1 MKRPTFRLKIALLSA
16 IISGAVMVAFGWA
29 ALAIVSQQKID
40 SLDTRIRSLA
50 SRQPGWLSQR
60 RDYPRFEEALEFVF
74 GGDAHDPAILLVLD
88 ADGGLVYRSAG
99 WPEELD
105 PAAFKRPLR
114 DDPKAV
120 AEGAAG
126 AHGEGFG
133 GPGPGGGRGLGPGGG
148 KPVRYT
154 KIPEFQTA
162 RTRAGR
168 WRIGRLGTDD
178 TTLVIGL
185 SFKAA
190 EAEINHVRRLFLLAL
205 PLALAAVAL
214 GGWIVAGRA
223 LRPLRVI
230 ADTAARVT
238 SRGLDQRIPLS
249 GEDPEIDRLSTMLNR
264 MMDRLEAGFQQAT
277 RFTADASHELKTPL
291 AILCGELENALQ
303 TAKPGSPEQQT
314 FSGLL
319 EETQRFGR
327 IISSLLLLSR
337 ADAGQLVPALEPV
350 DLNLLLREVLED
362 TAVLAED
369 AHLELQTEPLP
380 EVTVSADPALLRLAL
395 LNLLTNAVKYNEPG
409 GVIRV
414 SAELAGDGVVLR
426 IGNSG
431 PGIPADDQPRVF
443 SRFHRANRGLAQRV
457 DGIGLGLSLTRE
469 ILHAHRAT
477 VELKESRRGWTL
489 FEVRMAGWNSSGHS
503 KLL

>member
-1 MKRPTFRLKIALLSA
+1 M
-16 IISGAVMVAFGWA
+16 
-29 ALAIVSQQKID
+29 
-40 SLDTRIRSLA
+40 
-50 SRQPGWLSQR
+50 
-60 RDYPRFEEALEFVF
+60 
-74 GGDAHDPAILLVLD
+74 
-88 ADGGLVYRSAG
+88 
-99 WPEELD
+99 
-105 PAAFKRPLR
+105 
-114 DDPKAV
+114 
-120 AEGAAG
+120 
-126 AHGEGFG
+126 
-133 GPGPGGGRGLGPGGG
+133 
-148 KPVRYT
+148 
-154 KIPEFQTA
+154 
-162 RTRAGR
+162 
-168 WRIGRLGTDD
+168 GTDD
-178 TTLVIGL
+178 TILVIGL

-190 EAEINHVRRLFLLAL
+190 ETEITHVRQLFLLAL
-205 PLALAAVAL
+205 PVALVAVGL

-303 TAKPGSPEQQT
+303 AAKPGSPEQQT

-327 IISSLLLLSR
+327 SISSLLLLSR

-350 DLNLLLREVLED
+350 DLDRLLREVLED
-362 TAVLAED
+362 TAVLAEE
-369 AHLELQTEPLP
+369 AKLALQTGTLP
-380 EVTVSADPALLRLAL
+380 ELAVNADPALLRSAL

-414 SAELAGDGVVLR
+414 TAEPAGDEVVLQ

-431 PGIPADDQPRVF
+431 PGIPADDQPRIF
-443 SRFHRANRGLAQRV
+443 RRFHRAERRAGPRV

-477 VELKESRRGWTL
+477 VELKESRPGWTL
-489 FEVRMAGWNSSGHS
+489 FEVRMTSSKSPGKS
-503 KLL
+503 KP